1 MKAILFLIAFSFL
14 SAKGIA
20 QSDHANQL
28 ANKIAQ
34 KMKDSLNLT
43 SQQKNTIKDI
53 NLSLSDQ
60 KKVARQQH
68 PGPSAVSY
76 IQKIENTR
84 DSLYKQILS
93 ADKYLL
99 YKQKKRNLVNNN

>member
-1 MKAILFLIAFSFL
+1 MKTILILFAFSFL

-20 QSDHANQL
+20 QSDYANQL
-28 ANKIAQ
+28 ANKIAG
-34 KMKDSLNLT
+34 KMKDSLGLT
-43 SQQKNTIKDI
+43 VTQAAQLVAINMALSNQK
-53 NLSLSDQ
+53 Q
-60 KKVARQQH
+60 VARQQH
-68 PGPSAVSY
+68 PGPSAITY

-84 DSLYKQILS
+84 DSLYKQILP